1 MADLMATKLKL
12 LDRLAFWRKK
22 GPVVPTLRLS
32 GVVGSITL
40 RGGGLSLHG
49 LERQIEA
56 LFAPRDAPAAVLI
69 VNSPGG
75 SPVQSSLIAGRVRAL
90 AEEKKRPVYAF
101 VEDVAASGGY
111 WLACAADEIY
121 ADPASIVGSI
131 GVVSAGFGFPNALAR
146 LGVERRVHTP
156 GDRKALLDPFRP
168 ERPEDLELLREIQ
181 GDILGGFIAW
191 VRGRRGARLKE
202 DAGELFDGRIWT
214 AERALGY
221 GIVDGL
227 AEPRAF
233 VRERFGKEARL
244 RVLEPRRG
252 IPARLL
258 RRGGPDVAAAV
269 GEVLVGLEER
279 ALWQRYGL

>member
-1 MADLMATKLKL
+1 M
-12 LDRLAFWRKK
+12 
-22 GPVVPTLRLS
+22 
-32 GVVGSITL
+32 
-40 RGGGLSLHG
+40 
-49 LERQIEA
+49 
-56 LFAPRDAPAAVLI
+56 
-69 VNSPGG
+69 
-75 SPVQSSLIAGRVRAL
+75 
-90 AEEKKRPVYAF
+90 
-101 VEDVAASGGY
+101 
-111 WLACAADEIY
+111 
-121 ADPASIVGSI
+121 
-131 GVVSAGFGFPNALAR
+131 VSAGFGFPNALAR
-146 LGVERRVHTP
+146 LGVERRVHTT

-214 AERALGY
+214 AERALGF

-252 IPARLL
+252 ILARLL
-258 RRGGPDVAAAV
+258 RRGGPDVAAVV
-269 GEVLVGLEER
+269 GEVLAGLEER